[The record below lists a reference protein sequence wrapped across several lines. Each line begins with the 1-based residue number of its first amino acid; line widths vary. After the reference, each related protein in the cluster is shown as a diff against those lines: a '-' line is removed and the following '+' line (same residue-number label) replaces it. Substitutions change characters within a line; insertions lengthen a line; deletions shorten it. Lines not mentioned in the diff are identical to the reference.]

1 MKRLLILLG
10 LLFLGFNA
18 VDAQIWSAYKKLS
31 KPERQWVRRHPLA
44 AKKAFP
50 ISKTVSKEAVNRL
63 KDTDLDGDGN
73 GGMVDAF
80 RHTLWMS
87 LNSQKFGK
95 RKAILL
101 GIAHEKGNRLDFEA
115 HRLEDGDLPDSV
127 MCEMDLRNNEIG
139 ANLGIKYKD
148 KSFDEMVNIVKN
160 EVIAGN
166 CWKVK
171 KDAQKNYLD
180 INGNII
186 DRKKYQGN
194 WNIPKV
200 LIKSNK

>member
-1 MKRLLILLG
+1 MKRLLVLSC
-10 LLFLGFNA
+10 LLFLCFDTVNA
-18 VDAQIWSAYKKLS
+18 QKRAAYKKLS
-31 KPERQWVRRHPLA
+31 KPERQWVRRHPFA
-44 AKKAFP
+44 ALKAFP
-50 ISKTVSKEAVNRL
+50 ISKTVSKEANQRL
-63 KDTDLDGDGN
+63 TDPDLDGDGN

-87 LNSQKFGK
+87 LNSQAFGK

-101 GIAHEKGNRLDFEA
+101 GIAHEKSNRLDFEA
-115 HRLEDGDLPDSV
+115 HRLEDGDIPDSV

-139 ANLGIKYKD
+139 ASLGRKYKNY
-148 KSFDEMVNIVKN
+148 SYDEMVKLVKS

-171 KDAQKNYLD
+171 KDSQKKYLD
-180 INGNII
+180 TNGEVI

-194 WNIPKV
+194 WHVPKV